1 MRKLRLLL
9 FPFAVLYDL
18 ITALRNF
25 FFNVGITK
33 QYRPKMFTI
42 AVGNLSTGGTGKTPM
57 IEYLIRSITD
67 KKIGVVSRGYGRS
80 TRGYLEVETGHTPKE
95 VGDEP
100 LQIKTKFADS
110 VKVAVAEKRAL
121 GIKNFSAKY
130 DLDVI
135 LLDDAYQ
142 HRHVKAHKYILLTS
156 YDRPYYKDYVLPA
169 GDLRESAAGTNRADH
184 IIVTKCPPNLSV
196 SEQNKIRKKIKPRSY
211 QTVDFAYIGYSNV
224 LQGDEKLPLE
234 GLKQKKVTL
243 VTGIAKPQPLVDHLS
258 RFLEVDHLKFP
269 DHHNF
274 TDQDIE
280 QIRERDLIITT
291 EKDFMRLKK
300 FQIRNLYFLEIQTKF
315 LNDEQPEFLQFR
327 NPQR

>member
-9 FPFAVLYDL
+9 YPFAVLYDL

-25 FFNVGITK
+25 FFNVGLTK
-33 QYRPKMFTI
+33 QYRPKVFTV

-67 KKIGVVSRGYGRS
+67 KKVGVVSRGYGRS
-80 TRGYLEVETGHTPKE
+80 TRGYLEVETSHTPKE

-110 VKVAVAEKRAL
+110 IKVAVAEKRVL
-121 GIKNFSAKY
+121 GIKNLSERY

-156 YDRPYYKDYVLPA
+156 YDRPYYQDFVLPA
-169 GDLRESAAGTNRADH
+169 GDLRESAAGVTRADH
-184 IIVTKCPPNLSV
+184 IIVTKCPSNLSV
-196 SEQNKIRKKIKPRSY
+196 GEQNKIRKKIKPRSY

-258 RFLEVDHLKFP
+258 QFLEVDHLKFP

-280 QIRERDLIITT
+280 KIRKMNFIITT
-291 EKDFMRLKK
+291 EKDYMRLKK
-300 FQIRNLYFLEIQTKF
+300 FGIPNLYFIEIETKF
-315 LNDEQPEFLQFR
+315 LGEEDLDFTNIK
-327 NPQR
+327 

>member
-9 FPFAVLYDL
+9 FPFAVVYDL

-25 FFNVGITK
+25 FFNVGIIK
-33 QYRPKMFTI
+33 QYRPKIFTV

-57 IEYLIRSITD
+57 IEFLVRSAKD

-80 TRGYLEVETGHTPKE
+80 TQGYLKVEPNYTPKE

-100 LQIKTKFADS
+100 LQIKRKFGDS
-110 VKVAVAEKRAL
+110 VKVAVAEKRVL
-121 GIKNFSAKY
+121 GIKNLTAAY

-142 HRHVKAHKYILLTS
+142 HRYVKAHKYILLTS
-156 YDRPYYKDYVLPA
+156 YDRPYFKDYILPA
-169 GDLRESAAGTNRADH
+169 GDLRESAAGATRADH
-184 IIVTKCPPNLSV
+184 IIVTKCPPDLNV
-196 SEQNKIRKKIKPRSY
+196 TEQNQIRKKIKPRSY
-211 QTVDFAYIGYSNV
+211 QTLHFAYIGYSNV
-224 LQGDEKLPLE
+224 LQGDQNRDLE
-234 GLKQKKVTL
+234 DLRGRNITL

-258 RFLEVDHLKFP
+258 QFLEVEHLKFP

-280 QIRERDLIITT
+280 QIRQKNFIITT
-291 EKDFMRLKK
+291 EKDYMRLKK
-300 FQIRNLYFLEIQTKF
+300 YGIPNLYFIEIETKF
-315 LNDEQPEFLQFR
+315 LGDESPEFLQLR

>member
-9 FPFAVLYDL
+9 LPFAVLYDL
-18 ITALRNF
+18 ITSLRNF

-33 QYRPKMFTI
+33 QYRPNVPTV

-57 IEYLIRSITD
+57 IEYLIRSISD

-80 TRGYLEVETGHTPKE
+80 TRGYLEVETSHSPKE

-100 LQIKTKFADS
+100 LQIKTKFANS

-121 GIKNFSAKY
+121 GIKKLNAKY

-156 YDRPYYKDYVLPA
+156 YDRPYSKDFVLPA
-169 GDLRESAAGTNRADH
+169 GDLRESAAGAARADH
-184 IIVTKCPPNLSV
+184 IIVTKCPHNLSV
-196 SEQNKIRKKIKPRSY
+196 TEQNKIRNKIKPRSY
-211 QTVDFAYIGYSNV
+211 QTLHFAYIGYSNV
-224 LQGDEKLPLE
+224 LQGDKKVRLAD
-234 GLKQKKVTL
+234 LKQKKVTL

-258 RFLEVDHLKFP
+258 QFLEVDHLKFP

-280 QIRERDLIITT
+280 KLRKMNFIITT
-291 EKDFMRLKK
+291 EKDYMRLKK
-300 FQIRNLYFLEIQTKF
+300 FGIPNLYFIEIETRF
-315 LNDEQPEFLQFR
+315 LGETPDFVNLKRQV
-327 NPQR
+327 

>member
-9 FPFAVLYDL
+9 YPFAVLYDL

-25 FFNVGITK
+25 LFNVGITK
-33 QYRPKMFTI
+33 QYRPKVFTV

-57 IEYLIRSITD
+57 IEYLICSITD

-80 TRGYLEVETGHTPKE
+80 TRGYLEVETSHTPEE

-110 VKVAVAEKRAL
+110 VKVAVSEKRAL
-121 GIKNFSAKY
+121 GIQNLSAIY

-156 YDRPYYKDYVLPA
+156 YDRPYYNDFVLPA
-169 GDLRESAAGTNRADH
+169 GDLRESAAGAKRADH
-184 IIVTKCPPNLSV
+184 IIVTKCPHDLSV
-196 SEQNKIRKKIKPRSY
+196 TEQNQIRKKVKPRSY
-211 QTVDFAYIGYSNV
+211 QTLHFAYIGYSDF
-224 LQGDEKLPLE
+224 LHGDQKILLE
-234 GLKQKKVTL
+234 NLKQKKVTL

-258 RFLEVDHLKFP
+258 QFLEVDHLKFP
-269 DHHNF
+269 DHYNF
-274 TDQDIE
+274 TDQDVE
-280 QIRERDLIITT
+280 KIRRMDIIITT

-300 FQIRNLYFLEIQTKF
+300 FQIPNLYFIGIQTKF
-315 LNDEQPEFLQFR
+315 LNQEQPEFLR
-327 NPQR
+327 LRKLKR

>member
-9 FPFAVLYDL
+9 YPFAVLYDL

-33 QYRPKMFTI
+33 QYRPKILTV

-57 IEYLIRSITD
+57 IEFLVRSAED

-80 TRGYLEVETGHTPKE
+80 TQGYLEVEPNHTPKE

-100 LQIKTKFADS
+100 LQIKRKFSDS

-121 GIKNFSAKY
+121 GIRNLTATY
-130 DLDVI
+130 NLDVI

-142 HRHVKAHKYILLTS
+142 HRYVKAHKYILLTS
-156 YDRPYYKDYVLPA
+156 YDRPYFKDFILPA
-169 GDLRESAAGTNRADH
+169 GDLRESAAGATRADH
-184 IIVTKCPPNLSV
+184 IIVTKCPANLSV
-196 SEQNKIRKKIKPRSY
+196 TEQNQIRKRIKPRSY
-211 QTVDFAYIGYSNV
+211 QTLNFAYIGYSNL
-224 LQGDEKLPLE
+224 LQGDQKLELE
-234 GLKQKKVTL
+234 DLRGRNIAL

-258 RFLEVDHLKFP
+258 QFLEVEHLKFP

-280 QIRERDLIITT
+280 QIRKKDFIITT
-291 EKDFMRLKK
+291 EKDYMRLKK
-300 FQIRNLYFLEIQTKF
+300 YNIPNLYFIEIETKF
-315 LNDEQPEFLQFR
+315 LGDESPEFLQLR